1 MDDLRRIFGERFLSY
16 VLACD
21 SAALDGAEWSAEQQH
36 VVQQLTELAG
46 LIAGQ
51 HPSQQRNGLT
61 NVLLDW
67 RTEVNTSLANLWRL
81 GCGGQILDIN
91 ATTDIGLTLILQIAR
106 DMYPGFLLP
115 TTDSHVIEGPGSDLS
130 GPVHRHPARLAFCQ
144 AVVDD
149 EKLRLLFPGVAEG
162 TALEDVGNK
171 LYEIQSEIT
180 VPAGRSG
187 SFQLVMLCQVLLNT
201 AYDRLLL
208 SGRDTLEAYL
218 DVVAEVLDD
227 TRKLGSGGHVTI
239 SVVFG
244 LANVHLPESASIS
257 LPWGVI
263 RSPTEGDQRFLI
275 GETKATAVLVAQVP
289 WKILRKV
296 AWKPEPTEHMV
307 SRIEQYRPA
316 FEQWSRDA
324 QRVVDL
330 TRYALLCASKD
341 TPYFAARHVSTI
353 ILDPLHFAPHLSWP
367 FVMPA
372 SAPETTLDADAL
384 HRVEHWAGRLKDHPR
399 TLDIA
404 VRRTLSAIADRLDPL
419 DGFIDAV
426 LAWENMFSDTPE
438 TTLKVCGAIA
448 ILLEREDLVK
458 RAALFKELQELY
470 RKRSKVVHGSQE
482 PSMRETIE
490 HRDRAIVVGLDAMRR
505 LYDYPSLLPKD
516 SSVRGRDILLG
527 GLDDGFGSASS
538 V

>member
-1 MDDLRRIFGERFLSY
+1 MDELRRIFGDRFLCY

-21 SAALDGAEWSAEQQH
+21 SAVLDGAEWSAEQRH
-36 VVQQLTELAG
+36 VIQQLIELAG
-46 LIAGQ
+46 LVADQ
-51 HPSQQRNGLT
+51 HPLQQRNGLT

-67 RTEVNTSLANLWRL
+67 RTDVNTSLANLWRL
-81 GCGGQILDIN
+81 GCGGQIPDISTS
-91 ATTDIGLTLILQIAR
+91 TTDVGLMLILQIAR
-106 DMYPGFLLP
+106 DLYPGFLFP
-115 TTDSHVIEGPGSDLS
+115 TADSHVMEGPGSDLGGS
-130 GPVHRHPARLAFCQ
+130 VHRHPAQLAFCQ

-149 EKLRLLFPGVAEG
+149 EKLCLLFPGVAKG
-162 TALEDVGNK
+162 AALEDVGNK
-171 LYEIQSEIT
+171 IYDIKSEIM
-180 VPAGRSG
+180 VSAGRGG
-187 SFQLVMLCQVLLNT
+187 SFQLTMFCQILLNT

-218 DVVAEVLDD
+218 DSVAEVLND
-227 TRKLGSGGHVTI
+227 TRKLASRDRATI
-239 SVVFG
+239 PVVFG
-244 LANVHLPESASIS
+244 LANVRLSESASIS
-257 LPWGVI
+257 LPWGVF
-263 RSPTEGDQRFLI
+263 RCPTEKDQRFLI

-296 AWKPEPTEHMV
+296 AWNPEPTEDML
-307 SRIEQYRPA
+307 SRMEQYRPA
-316 FEQWSRDA
+316 FEQWNRDA

-330 TRYALLCASKD
+330 TRYALLCASKS
-341 TPYFAARHVSTI
+341 TPYFAARHVSTT

-372 SAPETTLDADAL
+372 SAPETTLDADAV
-384 HRVEHWAGRLKDHPR
+384 HRVEHWAGRLNDHPR
-399 TLDIA
+399 SLDIA

-448 ILLEREDLVK
+448 ILLERNDLAK
-458 RAALFKELQELY
+458 RAALFKGLQELY

-482 PSMRETIE
+482 PSMRETIG
-490 HRDRAIVVGLDAMRR
+490 HRDRAIEVALDAMRR

-527 GLDDGFGSASS
+527 GLDDGFGECFI
-538 V
+538 